1 MGSGF
6 PGGLW
11 HPVVLLLLRG
21 FLGFGVAIWVGGHAG
36 GDPVSGILGGYLR
49 SVAGYLGLAFVVG
62 GALRGGVRGY
72 CYFRDFFAKFVV
84 LARFSFWW
92 GEWAL
97 GHHFLGFRHFL
108 SIY

>member
-6 PGGLW
+6 LGGLW
-11 HPVVLLLLRG
+11 HRLCYCYCGVFWVLG
-21 FLGFGVAIWVGGHAG
+21 WPFGWGGHAG